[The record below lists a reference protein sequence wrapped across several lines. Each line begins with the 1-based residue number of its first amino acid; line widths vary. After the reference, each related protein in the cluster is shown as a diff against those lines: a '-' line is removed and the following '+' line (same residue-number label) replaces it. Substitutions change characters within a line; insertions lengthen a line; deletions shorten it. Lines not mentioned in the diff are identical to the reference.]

1 VKPTQR
7 VVLVTA
13 ILLALLSPI
22 SPAEAIGTG
31 NCTSTTTGTL
41 VATVTQS
48 GSTCLV
54 TFTFGTGT
62 WTLPAGTYSVSYLV
76 VGGGGSSSR
85 GECGIW
91 WGSGGGGGEVLTG
104 SRNVTG
110 ANTVTVGEGGAGGN
124 TSCTGGPNGNP
135 GFASVLSSL
144 TARAG
149 GAGGGKGTGGAS
161 GNGFAGSTGPGGVSG
176 CTSPGFCGAGGGGGA
191 SAAAA
196 AGTMNAGAGVN
207 SSLSGTLTHYG
218 AGGPGRDNTVW
229 GTANACAGGSVRFN
243 GLANS
248 GCGGSDAGS
257 ASGAGGSGIVIAS
270 YSFDITAP
278 TFPSAETFNTP
289 ENSTSVASIT
299 TSESATITIF
309 GGEDQGKFTISR
321 LTDSSTALSFTS
333 APDFE
338 APTDVGANNTYIV
351 VFRAVDA
358 FSNAGYE
365 TVTVTV
371 TDVVDTSGFNS
382 FALAGNATAAS
393 YRTNIQITAN
403 VTVSARV
410 TFRVNNIRIPG
421 CINVRTTGSSPSI
434 VAVCN
439 WKPSRRGPLTLTATA
454 VPTGA
459 GITNASATPI
469 RVLIGNRV
477 GSRSQ

>member
-1 VKPTQR
+1 MKHIQR
-7 VVLVTA
+7 LTV
-13 ILLALLSPI
+13 ILTMALTLLTPI
-22 SPAEAIGTG
+22 SSAQAIGSG
-31 NCTSTTTGTL
+31 NCTSTTSGTL
-41 VATVTQS
+41 VASVTQS
-48 GSTCLV
+48 GNTCLV
-54 TFTFGTGT
+54 TFTSGTGT
-62 WTLPAGTYSVSYLV
+62 WTLPAGTYSVTYLV

-85 GECGIW
+85 GVCGVW

-149 GAGGGKGTGGAS
+149 GGGGGSGTGGAS
-161 GNGFAGSTGPGGVSG
+161 GNGNSGSTGPGGVNG
-176 CTSPGFCGAGGGGGA
+176 CPAPGYCGAGGGGGA

-196 AGTMNAGAGVN
+196 AGTMNAGVGVN
-207 SSLSGTLTHYG
+207 SSLSGSLTHYG

-229 GTANACAGGSVRFN
+229 GTANECAGGSTRFN

-270 YSFDITAP
+270 YSFDVTAP
-278 TFPSAETFNTP
+278 TFPSAETFNTA
-289 ENSTSVASIT
+289 ENSTSVGSIT
-299 TSESATITIF
+299 ASESATITIF
-309 GGEDQGKFTISR
+309 GGEDQSKFSISR
-321 LTDSSTALSFTS
+321 LTDSSTALSFIT

-351 VFRAVDA
+351 VFRAIDSY
-358 FSNAGYE
+358 SNAGYE

-371 TDVVDTSGFNS
+371 TNVVDTSAFNS
-382 FALAGNATAAS
+382 FALAGSVTTAT
-393 YRTNIQITAN
+393 YRTTIQITAN
-403 VTVSARV
+403 VTVAAKV
-410 TFRVNNIRIPG
+410 TFRANNIRIPG
-421 CINVRTTGSSPSI
+421 CINVRTTGTSPNI

-439 WKPSRRGPLTLTATA
+439 WKPSRRGPLTLTAAAT
-454 VPTGA
+454 PTGA
-459 GITNASATPI
+459 GISSASATPI
-469 RVLIGNRV
+469 RVLVGNRT
-477 GSRSQ
+477 GTR